1 MNDGQFF
8 LNFILIY
15 NLESTTQS
23 HLQLPPVPPPS
34 ALFQVQISLCQNVGA
49 SRPCCRVSSL
59 RLAHLFGPFLPR
71 HRVMWTPLFIGKMSQ
86 SVWLSRLSLQSS
98 NDSGKNMSIQTEIK
112 QMWQGTN
119 NSCIWADGMKLL
131 CTILI
136 TSPHGYHV
144 WCKYLTN
151 WALPISFS
159 MLKWVLGTGWCNC
172 HPLKLLPIHSKA
184 WPSGPSS
191 FLATY

>member
-15 NLESTTQS
+15 NLGSTTQS
-23 HLQLPPVPPPS
+23 HLQLPPAPPS
-34 ALFQVQISLCQNVGA
+34 ALFPMQISLCQNVGA

-59 RLAHLFGPFLPR
+59 CLAHLFGPFLPR
-71 HRVMWTPLFIGKMSQ
+71 HRVMWIPLFIGKMSQ

-131 CTILI
+131 CTVLI

-151 WALPISFS
+151 WGLPISFS